1 LNEHSF
7 SQFKK
12 GIFMTGKRTKKEQ
25 IIEAAV
31 EVFAQK
37 GFFNA
42 KVRDV
47 AKKAEVA
54 DGTIYNYFRNK
65 EDLLINLFEIKME
78 DILNQFRKQIV
89 ATNDPVENLRAFV
102 ALHFNIIKSDKKL
115 AEVFQ
120 VELRQS
126 TKFLKNYHNQ
136 KFTEYLNI
144 IADIIER
151 GKESGFFRQTINT
164 QLVKLLIF
172 GSIDEIARQWIL
184 GAEKKFTVQEAA
196 EQVFEVLVGGII
208 T

>member
-1 LNEHSF
+1 
-7 SQFKK
+7 
-12 GIFMTGKRTKKEQ
+12 MPGKRKKKDQ

-31 EVFAQK
+31 DVFAEK

-42 KVRDV
+42 KVTDV
-47 AKKAEVA
+47 AKKAKVA
-54 DGTIYNYFRNK
+54 DGTIYNYFK
-65 EDLLINLFEIKME
+65 SKDDLLINLFEIKME
-78 DILNQFRKQIV
+78 GILTQFKKKIV
-89 ATNDPVENLRAFV
+89 ETNDPVENLKEFV
-102 ALHFNIIKSDKKL
+102 TLHFNIIKNDKKL

-144 IADIIER
+144 IADIIDR
-151 GKESGFFRQTINT
+151 GKKAGFFRESINT
-164 QLVKLLIF
+164 QLIKLLIF

-184 GAEKKFTVQEAA
+184 GAEKKYSIHEAA